1 MLFARTSLY
10 LGGSQEGDL
19 ILGKSPLVS
28 WGQVQEMKLAESSQL
43 PRANGVGIGK
53 TVWHFLSFIC
63 LCSKEVSRHQTLP
76 VFTKGCLWGAFP
88 LPHLALAQTPKWHT
102 ASPLS
107 HERRLETSSA
117 SLFLTLVWGSSFFVH
132 LSRKI
137 LPKLEFSLNFFL
149 IFSLPSRL
157 LKFLFC
163 LQRSWSH
170 SDFK

>member
-10 LGGSQEGDL
+10 LGGYQEGDL

-53 TVWHFLSFIC
+53 IVWHFLSFIC

-117 SLFLTLVWGSSFFVH
+117 SLFLTLSGAATSLSIWAERFFQNLSFH
-132 LSRKI
+132 
-137 LPKLEFSLNFFL
+137 L
-149 IFSLPSRL
+149 IFFSSSAFHP
-157 LKFLFC
+157 
-163 LQRSWSH
+163 
-170 SDFK
+170 DF